1 MLLGIL
7 VLATNRQQQLF
18 DLTGRETWLRRL
30 ENLAHRREL
39 GRKDATHAPDAPG
52 RSGHRR
58 SAASTSTARTVVH
71 ITRGTQRLHRLDKIF
86 IRTDTVS
93 VVEILVTD
101 EFKAWYEDLRL
112 EEQLPVDQVVD
123 LLGER
128 GVALGMPYS
137 SAIEGSQYALR
148 ELRIQ
153 VLGRP
158 FRIFYAFD
166 PKRQAVLLIGGDKT
180 GRDRFY
186 DEMIPTAEGLWE
198 EYLRDTAND

>member
-1 MLLGIL
+1 
-7 VLATNRQQQLF
+7 
-18 DLTGRETWLRRL
+18 
-30 ENLAHRREL
+30 
-39 GRKDATHAPDAPG
+39 
-52 RSGHRR
+52 
-58 SAASTSTARTVVH
+58 
-71 ITRGTQRLHRLDKIF
+71 
-86 IRTDTVS
+86 